1 MEMKEESGKKNRNN
15 QLTRTKRHIEG
26 IFTLMVASQRR
37 LFFRFCS
44 LLFLQVLVVRASI
57 FVCSLAMQLSVC
69 VTSRWKKCSSLSFDS
84 LDWCHCINID
94 KLCAPLLL
102 TILAHHISCNA
113 PHIDVKRH
121 KNPTKKRQI
130 WRQIE
135 TAQSGRILSSLL
147 NIMKRKRNIRSQ
159 QNGARIG
166 MRNRLIFHAFQ
177 SDERKLFTNKMHAFG

>member
-1 MEMKEESGKKNRNN
+1 MEMKEESERKKKYN

-57 FVCSLAMQLSVC
+57 FVCSLAMQLYVC

-121 KNPTKKRQI
+121 KNPTKKRQR

-135 TAQSGRILSSLL
+135 TAAKRQHLIIIVEHYEKKTKHSLST
-147 NIMKRKRNIRSQ
+147 
-159 QNGARIG
+159 
-166 MRNRLIFHAFQ
+166 
-177 SDERKLFTNKMHAFG
+177 KLSAALE